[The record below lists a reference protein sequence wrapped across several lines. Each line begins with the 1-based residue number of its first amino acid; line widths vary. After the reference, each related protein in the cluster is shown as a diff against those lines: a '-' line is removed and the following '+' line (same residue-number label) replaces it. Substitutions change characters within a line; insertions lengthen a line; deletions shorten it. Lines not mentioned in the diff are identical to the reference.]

1 MTTFRHNDMTGRA
14 GATARAR
21 ARSKA
26 RGGIMGGILQSSP
39 LYYRAPILH
48 GGHH

>member
-1 MTTFRHNDMTGRA
+1 MTGRA
-14 GATARAR
+14 GARARAR
-21 ARSKA
+21 ARSRA
-26 RGGIMGGILQSSP
+26 RGGIMGDIFQPAP